1 MNSAA
6 LYYSKVEEICIS
18 LLIAQLVE
26 NPPAMQET
34 ACKARDVDSI
44 HGSGKFP
51 GEGNGNPLQYS
62 CLGNPKDRGAWQA
75 TFHGVARR
83 QTQLSDL
90 TALIAKTNLGTEL

>member
-18 LLIAQLVE
+18 LLVAQLVE

-34 ACKARDVDSI
+34 VCKAGDADSI
-44 HGSGKFP
+44 PGSGKFP

-62 CLGNPKDRGAWQA
+62 YLGNPKDRGAWQA
-75 TFHGVARR
+75 MFHGVARS
-83 QTQLSDL
+83 QT
-90 TALIAKTNLGTEL
+90 